1 MSESLK
7 MSDPNDL
14 GARIAKAK
22 AERDA
27 KAGRADRQRSQ
38 SVDNA
43 SGMAL
48 RYSAELV
55 AAVLVGVGLGLLIDR
70 FAHTAPWGLIV
81 MMVLGM
87 VTGLRNIMRAAQRL
101 TEETMAQA
109 AKPPKS
115 EEKAE

>member
-1 MSESLK
+1 

-14 GARIAKAK
+14 GERIARAQ
-22 AERDA
+22 AEREA
-27 KAGRADRQRSQ
+27 REHRAERKRQESLDK
-38 SVDNA
+38 S

-55 AAVLVGVGLGLLIDR
+55 AAVFVGVGLGLLIDH
-70 FAHTAPWGLIV
+70 FAGTSPWGLIV
-81 MMVLGM
+81 MMVFGM
-87 VTGLRNIMRAAQRL
+87 ITGLRNVMRAAKRL

-109 AKPPKS
+109 ATPPKS